1 LTLLPDPPATTIP
14 YAGDAARNAQVQSVD
29 GETVDLFTL
38 WSGADRGLALVFLRH
53 YGCPF
58 CKEHARHIES
68 RSPELTAA
76 GVSIALIGC
85 GTGDEARAFRDEL
98 GLTNDVYNDP
108 DRIAYGAY
116 GLGQAGMSA
125 VLNPRVLAGGIRA
138 ASKGYLPRKS
148 SGHPLQLQGQFLIAR
163 DGIVKS
169 AARPTTMSDIPPVS
183 DLLADAMSLPWR

>member
-1 LTLLPDPPATTIP
+1 MTLLTDHPELTIP
-14 YAGDAARNAQVQSVD
+14 HAGDIAPNAQVQAID
-29 GETVDLFTL
+29 GETIDLFTL
-38 WSGADRGLALVFLRH
+38 WSGTDRGLALVFLRH

-58 CKEHARHIES
+58 CKEHAREIES
-68 RSPELTAA
+68 RSAELLAA
-76 GVSIALIGC
+76 GVAVALIGC
-85 GTGDEARAFRDEL
+85 GTSDEAQAFRDEL